1 MEKEMLGIESLRSL
15 SLSWLG
21 MLRERSGGPSGFGNW
36 RVDERLGVSPP
47 NDLVDEWSGK
57 LNEGV
62 LTADSKMPEPP
73 SFLEGG
79 ACSLAW

>member
-1 MEKEMLGIESLRSL
+1 MLGIESLRSL

-21 MLRERSGGPSGFGNW
+21 MLSERSGGPGGFGNW

-47 NDLVDEWSGK
+47 IDLVDEWSGK

-62 LTADSKMPEPP
+62 LMAESKRPEPP
-73 SFLEGG
+73 SLPEGG
-79 ACSLAW
+79 ACSLA